1 MEAQSVL
8 DQPRGRSA
16 RRFLRHLL
24 EMIVVMMLGMC
35 VLGAAWGAFHQIVFG
50 SAFADAWRDYVG
62 LAAFAMA
69 FNMTVPMVFWMRY
82 RGHSWERGGEMA
94 IAMNLPL
101 LPLLLLYALDLIP
114 AQAVLGLQM
123 MLMIP
128 AMVLAM
134 LYRKE
139 EYSARAPEGVAPASQ
154 VDRRSALAAPR
165 RNGSGVESF
174 ALPPLVLVQRHGA
187 ASVVPVSCIRKASS
201 TGYAFSGVARSVV
214 ITSCGSRVSRN
225 PITPSA

>member
-8 DQPRGRSA
+8 DQPKDRKVW
-16 RRFLRHLL
+16 RFLRHLL

-35 VLGAAWGAFHQIVFG
+35 VLGVGWGAFHEVVFG

-69 FNMTVPMVFWMRY
+69 FNMTVPMVLWMRY

-101 LPLLLLYALDLIP
+101 LPLLLLYSRDLIL
-114 AQAVLGLQM
+114 AQAVLELQM

-128 AMVLAM
+128 AMVLAI
-134 LYRKE
+134 LYRRDG
-139 EYSARAPEGVAPASQ
+139 YSASHQTARHPH
-154 VDRRSALAAPR
+154 RRW
-165 RNGSGVESF
+165 F
-174 ALPPLVLVQRHGA
+174 AGA
-187 ASVVPVSCIRKASS
+187 H
-201 TGYAFSGVARSVV
+201 
-214 ITSCGSRVSRN
+214 
-225 PITPSA
+225 

>member
-1 MEAQSVL
+1 MEAQSIL
-8 DQPRGRSA
+8 DQPHGRKVW
-16 RRFLRHLL
+16 RFLRHLL

-35 VLGAAWGAFHQIVFG
+35 VLGAAWGAFHEIVFG
-50 SAFADAWRDYVG
+50 SAFADAWRDYVV

-69 FNMTVPMVFWMRY
+69 FNMTVTMVLWMRY

-94 IAMNLPL
+94 TAMNLPL
-101 LPLLLLYALDLIP
+101 LPLLLLYSLDLIP

-139 EYSARAPEGVAPASQ
+139 EYSAPHQTAWHPY
-154 VDRRSALAAPR
+154 RRW
-165 RNGSGVESF
+165 F
-174 ALPPLVLVQRHGA
+174 AGA
-187 ASVVPVSCIRKASS
+187 H
-201 TGYAFSGVARSVV
+201 
-214 ITSCGSRVSRN
+214 
-225 PITPSA
+225 

>member
-8 DQPRGRSA
+8 DQPQGRKA
-16 RRFLRHLL
+16 WRFLRHLL

-35 VLGAAWGAFHQIVFG
+35 VLGAAWGAFHEIVFG

-69 FNMTVPMVFWMRY
+69 FNMTVPMVLWMRY

-101 LPLLLLYALDLIP
+101 LPLLLLYSLDLIP
-114 AQAVLGLQM
+114 APAVLGLQM

-134 LYRKE
+134 LYRKD
-139 EYSARAPEGVAPASQ
+139 EYSASHQTARHPHH
-154 VDRRSALAAPR
+154 RW
-165 RNGSGVESF
+165 F
-174 ALPPLVLVQRHGA
+174 AGA
-187 ASVVPVSCIRKASS
+187 H
-201 TGYAFSGVARSVV
+201 
-214 ITSCGSRVSRN
+214 
-225 PITPSA
+225 

>member
-1 MEAQSVL
+1 MEVQSVL
-8 DQPRGRSA
+8 DQPQGRKA
-16 RRFLRHLL
+16 WRFLRHLL

-35 VLGAAWGAFHQIVFG
+35 VLGAAWGAFHEVAFG

-69 FNMTVPMVFWMRY
+69 FNMTVPMVLWMRY

-94 IAMNLPL
+94 TAMNLPL
-101 LPLLLLYALDLIP
+101 LPLLLFYSLDLIP
-114 AQAVLGLQM
+114 APAVLGLQM

-139 EYSARAPEGVAPASQ
+139 EYSAPH
-154 VDRRSALAAPR
+154 RRTWHPNR
-165 RNGSGVESF
+165 RRWF
-174 ALPPLVLVQRHGA
+174 AGA
-187 ASVVPVSCIRKASS
+187 H
-201 TGYAFSGVARSVV
+201 
-214 ITSCGSRVSRN
+214 
-225 PITPSA
+225 

>member
-1 MEAQSVL
+1 MEAESVL
-8 DQPRGRSA
+8 DQPQGRKA

-35 VLGAAWGAFHQIVFG
+35 VLGAAWGAFHEIVFG
-50 SAFADAWRDYVG
+50 SGFADAWRDYVG

-69 FNMTVPMVFWMRY
+69 FNMTVPMVLWMRY

-101 LPLLLLYALDLIP
+101 LPLLLLYSLDLIP

-139 EYSARAPEGVAPASQ
+139 EYSAPHQGAWHPH
-154 VDRRSALAAPR
+154 RRW
-165 RNGSGVESF
+165 F
-174 ALPPLVLVQRHGA
+174 AGA
-187 ASVVPVSCIRKASS
+187 H
-201 TGYAFSGVARSVV
+201 
-214 ITSCGSRVSRN
+214 
-225 PITPSA
+225 